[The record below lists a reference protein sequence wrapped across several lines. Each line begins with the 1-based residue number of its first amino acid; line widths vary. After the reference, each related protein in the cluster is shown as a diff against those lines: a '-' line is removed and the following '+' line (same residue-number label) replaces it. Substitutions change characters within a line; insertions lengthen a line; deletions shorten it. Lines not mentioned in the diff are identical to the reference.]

1 MSVIDGW
8 TPDAAKA
15 FAKANLG
22 FRHRLAE
29 RGLASDAALAAVLDR
44 YPRDRLGVFTMGD
57 DPVAWRSWRRG
68 VAGEM
73 SGAEILDAVKTGR
86 IWLNLRA
93 VNNHDETYAALAAEV
108 FGEVEAQ
115 TGQRTL
121 RRDIGLLI
129 SSPQVQVF
137 YHLDVPLVML
147 WQLRGTKTVWLYP
160 PRAPYVDEAQ
170 IERIVL
176 KETAEQFD
184 YDPAWD
190 AGADKVVLEPG
201 MMATWPQNAPHRI
214 ENGDMMNVSLS
225 MEFMTP
231 AALLRANV
239 LYTNGMLRRAFGGR
253 PEVQAAPDPRA
264 FAKLAV
270 ARAIKAVRREA
281 RGRDPLPVTFELS
294 PGGSI
299 RPLGCAQQVR
309 A

>member
-1 MSVIDGW
+1 
-8 TPDAAKA
+8 
-15 FAKANLG
+15 
-22 FRHRLAE
+22 
-29 RGLASDAALAAVLDR
+29 
-44 YPRDRLGVFTMGD
+44 MGD

-68 VAGEM
+68 VADGL

-93 VNNHDETYAALAAEV
+93 VNDHDPGYAALAVEV
-108 FGEVEAQ
+108 FGEVEAM
-115 TGQRTL
+115 TRQRTF

-129 SSPQVQVF
+129 SSPEVQVF

-190 AGADKVVLEPG
+190 AGADKVTLEPG
-201 MMATWPQNAPHRI
+201 AMVTWPQNAPHRI

-231 AALLRANV
+231 ASLLRANV

-264 FAKLAV
+264 FAKLGA
-270 ARAIKAVRREA
+270 ARAIKALRRET
-281 RGRDPLPVTFELS
+281 RGRDPLPVTFVLS
-294 PGGSI
+294 PDGAI
-299 RPLGCAQQVR
+299 RPLER